1 MSGTTTLHYV
11 YDPLC
16 GWCYAAA
23 PMVDA
28 VAATGQALALHGG
41 GLWEPATGLLPDK
54 AAYIRESDAR
64 IASTTGQTFGDPY
77 LRGLLDDPTAV
88 FWSEPTIAAVLAAG
102 RVQPG
107 AEVGMLHAIQRA
119 HYVDGRHVV
128 QVDVLNEIAAS
139 IGLDGHVFGEALRRA
154 AAADHIASTRALMAR
169 LDLRGFPGLVLER
182 GSELIRAPHER
193 FYGRPEAFAAAV
205 ADLARVAA
213 EPGRASRQPKESY
226 S

>member
-1 MSGTTTLHYV
+1 MPGTTTLHYV

-41 GLWEPATGLLPDK
+41 GLWEPATSLLPDK

-64 IASTTGQTFGDPY
+64 IASTTGQTFRDPY
-77 LRGLLDDPTAV
+77 LRGLLDDPTTV

-128 QVDVLNEIAAS
+128 EADVLHEIAAS
-139 IGLDGHVFGEALRRA
+139 IGLDGQAFGEAVRQVA
-154 AAADHIASTRALMAR
+154 AAEHIANTRALMAR
-169 LDLRGFPGLVLER
+169 LDLRGFPSFVLER
-182 GSELIRAPHER
+182 GPELIRVPHER

-205 ADLARVAA
+205 ADLAGIAA
-213 EPGRASRQPKESY
+213 EPRRTFRQAEESY